1 MALYKKKWWKNLF
14 DKNQKK
20 EKINVI
26 NDISAIKDFLRDLP
40 NDIQV
45 LKQKLNNLKE
55 LEKEYKVAKSGV
67 IQVNLSTQAEIIEEL
82 LKRYDFLLNDADINS
97 LRLKMIAKDF
107 IRKADKAGLDDLVR
121 EKKKNLL
128 WS

>member
-107 IRKADKAGLDDLVR
+107 IRKADKAGLDEVR
-121 EKKKNLL
+121 
-128 WS
+128 